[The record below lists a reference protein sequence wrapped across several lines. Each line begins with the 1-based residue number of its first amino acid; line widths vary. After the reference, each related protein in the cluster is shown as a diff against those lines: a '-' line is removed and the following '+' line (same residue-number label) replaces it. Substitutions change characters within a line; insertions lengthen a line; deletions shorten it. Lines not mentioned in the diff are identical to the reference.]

1 MSERIR
7 SQINALVDACSP
19 SCAVRR
25 QFMLRWRT
33 DGLTQTYSSWRE
45 RNDLLNLQYIPELE
59 KWIKIAQEEGQELL
73 R

>member
-7 SQINALVDACSP
+7 SQINAIVDACSP

-25 QFMLRWRT
+25 EFMLRWHT
-33 DGLTQTYSSWRE
+33 DGLIQAYTSWRN
-45 RNDLLNLQYIPELE
+45 RSDLLNLQYIPQLE
-59 KWIKIAQEEGQELL
+59 QCIKLAQEEGK